1 MNQNYIHFEFNTKK
15 LGLEDSLIRLYP
27 MPCMHLGAAQCDMK
41 FIEQHVRRIKD
52 DPNGRWI
59 YMGDGG
65 ECVTKNSKGGI
76 YEQLLSPQLQ
86 VEALLDVF
94 EPIRDKGLFGVRGNH
109 GHRVY
114 KETGLSFDHTLCS
127 RLGIPY
133 MGVAAFAN
141 MTVNRSSYDMYFHHG
156 SDSGS
161 SLRAKI
167 SAAEQFARFIDA
179 DAIFTAHS
187 HVAMKLTPAALLGV
201 DNIGQKTRTKMRA
214 QYICGCAYD
223 SRTGYAEDK
232 GYSPLLP
239 AYLSVEFD
247 GRIINGRPIHSQRH
261 EVYESDGQHEL
272 SHEYIQKYIGARVE

>member
-1 MNQNYIHFEFNTKK
+1 MSYVRFEFSKK
-15 LGLEDSLIRLYP
+15 TGWEASAFRLYP
-27 MPCMHLGAAQCDMK
+27 LVCMHLGAPQCDVQ
-41 FIEQHVRRIKD
+41 FLREHIRRIAE
-52 DPNGRWI
+52 DPIGRWV

-65 ECVTKNSKGGI
+65 ECVTKYSKGDVYG
-76 YEQLLSPQLQ
+76 QLMSPQLQ
-86 VEALLDVF
+86 LEALMDFLA
-94 EPIRDKGLFGVRGNH
+94 PIKSKALFGIRGNH

-133 MGVAAFAN
+133 LGVGTF
-141 MTVNRSSYDMYFHHG
+141 MHVVVNRSVYDTYFHHG
-156 SDSGS
+156 TDSGI

-167 SAAEQFARFIDA
+167 AAAESFGRFVNA

-187 HVAMKLTPAALLGV
+187 HVAMKLTPAALQEADANG
-201 DNIGQKTRTKMRA
+201 GKARTRMRQ

-232 GYSPLLP
+232 GYPPLLP

-247 GRIINGRPIHSQRH
+247 GRIIEGKAQHGQRH
-261 EVYESDGQHEL
+261 RVFESDGQHEL
-272 SHEYIQKYIGARVE
+272 RHEYVQKYLTRRVE